1 MENLTLA
8 LGRGS
13 GLALFP
19 HLQKMNKQTKKCYV
33 SNAFQAI
40 QGIFPFLKNMF
51 KIKMPVGYQ
60 LCVQASQFQQGEDP
74 KILAIVKFH
83 EQSPVDTSTSKPSP
97 AITHLDSGVSQ
108 VSSADQFTFQ

>member
-51 KIKMPVGYQ
+51 KIKMVINFVYKHPNFNKEKT
-60 LCVQASQFQQGEDP
+60 L
-74 KILAIVKFH
+74 KF
-83 EQSPVDTSTSKPSP
+83 
-97 AITHLDSGVSQ
+97 
-108 VSSADQFTFQ
+108 